1 MRGGRAANTPMAYGP
16 GMRLRSAA
24 PALALMTLLTQCA
37 PQACAPAPAP
47 VCTPSGVPAGA
58 QQAVLVHPFSTNFAH
73 VDLVVKD
80 GSGAWTCARMGMV
93 GRVGRNGVRPLVER
107 RSGDGTTPGGVFGIG
122 TMTAPDGQSFQFF
135 GNGSNPGVQ
144 GAWRQVRAGDCWEE
158 TPGDPAYNT
167 LVSRPAW
174 ACTGDDEYLPNSPGA
189 YSRAV
194 LIDANMGPN
203 RSGDQPGEPPYAAAI
218 FLHRYSYDSAGNTKP
233 TSGCVSLSADDFAFV
248 LTRIVPGQAVFVIG

>member
-1 MRGGRAANTPMAYGP
+1 
-16 GMRLRSAA
+16 MRLRSAA

-37 PQACAPAPAP
+37 PAACAPAPAQN
-47 VCTPSGVPAGA
+47 CTPPVDVPGGTRQVVVVTSSGSRA
-58 QQAVLVHPFSTNFAH
+58 T
-73 VDLVVKD
+73 VDLLVDD
-80 GSGAWTCARMGMV
+80 GGGWTCSRMGMA
-93 GRVGRNGVRPLVER
+93 GRVGRNGVRALVDR

-144 GAWRQVRAGDCWEE
+144 GSWRQVQPGDCWEE

-167 LVSRPAW
+167 LVSRPPS

-203 RSGDQPGEPPYAAAI
+203 RSGDQSGEPAYAAAI
-218 FLHRYSYDSAGNTKP
+218 FLHRFSFDSAGNTKA
-233 TSGCVSLSADDFAFV
+233 TSGCVSLGADDLATV
-248 LTRIVPGQAVFVIG
+248 LTRIVPGQAAFVIR